1 MEHSQQTERPLSK
14 TMSVP
19 KKAILAG
26 LSIVLILA
34 GGSAAG
40 WFLEYLAMPN
50 QSVQAQPPVKQSA
63 AAQPTPY
70 APTPPSI
77 KGIDASLLKATW
89 GLEFTPA
96 EANAQPQITKE
107 QALSKAYECRPG
119 TRQATS
125 EVFELGYLRN
135 PGMLQAAGQ
144 GEKVFPKIAD
154 PGLVW
159 ILVFEGYLSLSSG
172 PAGGVHSQSNEI
184 NIVISAITGECI
196 EEIIYR

>member
-1 MEHSQQTERPLSK
+1 
-14 TMSVP
+14 MSIR
-19 KKAILAG
+19 KKAFATG
-26 LSIVLILA
+26 LSIVLIIA
-34 GGSAAG
+34 GGIAAS
-40 WFLEYLAMPN
+40 WFLGYLAMPN
-50 QSVQAQPPVKQSA
+50 QSVQAQPLVKQAA

-77 KGIDASLLKATW
+77 KGIDAALLKATW

-96 EANAQPQITKE
+96 EPNAQPQITKE
-107 QALSKAYECRPG
+107 QALSKAHECRPG
-119 TRQATS
+119 TTQATS
-125 EVFELGYLRN
+125 VVFELGYLRN
-135 PGMLQAAGQ
+135 PGMLEDAGR